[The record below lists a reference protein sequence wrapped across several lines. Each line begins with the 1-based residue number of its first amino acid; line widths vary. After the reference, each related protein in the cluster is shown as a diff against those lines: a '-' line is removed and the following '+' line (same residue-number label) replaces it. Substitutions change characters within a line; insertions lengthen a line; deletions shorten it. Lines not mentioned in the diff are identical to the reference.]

1 MANMDSTDNE
11 KCFKEGKCCAVCPA
25 GTYMKEDCSATQAIK
40 CSPCPQGRFTEQ
52 INRLKHCIGC
62 SICVKNSFKVSNC
75 TTVSNT
81 VWQCKPGFYCDDQKC
96 EHCRPWTLC
105 SEGEGVKEQP
115 THKTNTVC
123 TPCGD
128 GTYSNVTDH
137 SSPCKPHFRCEDYG
151 LELKT
156 PGTPTADV
164 LCQQSRAHCTWMLPA
179 GLWAGLVLT
188 IVLVAAFIFW
198 RAKRRSYR
206 AGMHT
211 KVKIGTEQ
219 VVPPPELLSHCQE
232 TCNDC
237 KLPPSTSVSFGAPEI
252 PVGAMEAG
260 RVFSE
265 GCPPSLLTLSSSS
278 DDHLI
283 IRSMTDSLDSSFPI
297 TPMKVSFA
305 EPNPI
310 NSSKGYSSNYLR
322 SCSEPQEDEW
332 CGT

>member
-237 KLPPSTSVSFGAPEI
+237 KLPPSTS
-252 PVGAMEAG
+252 
-260 RVFSE
+260 
-265 GCPPSLLTLSSSS
+265 